1 MAKTVDFFW
10 QRGEALDY
18 VNETDALIES
28 GTIIELEDKIGV
40 AACDIA
46 PGSVGSVH
54 VEGVFKFGKGSSAL
68 TQGAA
73 VTITN
78 GTAAV
83 AGSGDTVHGYVAAP
97 AAAGDTT
104 VLVKI
109 NA

>member
-1 MAKTVDFFW
+1 MAKTIDFFW

-68 TQGAA
+68 TQGTA
-73 VTITN
+73 VTITD
-78 GTAAV
+78 GVAAAAESG
-83 AGSGDTVHGYVAAP
+83 AGHGYVAAP

>member
-54 VEGVFKFGKGSSAL
+54 VEGVFKFAKGSTAL
-68 TQGAA
+68 SQGAA

-78 GTAAV
+78 GTAAA
-83 AGSGDTVHGYVAAP
+83 AGSGTKHGYVAAP